1 MTELTF
7 LQINDLHGYVAPHPE
22 MVRDNDGQWQFTELG
37 GLARIAGL
45 FDAVRAE
52 QPDGVI
58 ALDNGDTFHGT
69 HVAVKSKGKAL
80 IPMMNALK
88 LDAMTVH
95 WEFAYGPEGVH
106 EIGRELDYPILG
118 TNVFR
123 KADDSLFLKPIT
135 MIERSGVR
143 IAIIGLAC
151 PIVDKTMPTSFSTGV
166 YFTVG
171 NEDLSA
177 WIDHARYKERADLVV
192 VLSHLGFPQDVKLA
206 REVGGIDILV
216 SGHTHNRMKE
226 TIVVNGAIV
235 FQSGCHGSFI
245 GRLDVT
251 VEDGRIS
258 DHRHRLV
265 PIDEHV
271 PENRAV
277 RSMVDEA
284 LAGEVDV
291 MRLVVGTVTEPLHRY
306 AMISAP
312 MDDLLLEAITEAAGT
327 NIGFSNGW
335 RYGAP
340 IPAGPVTLN
349 DLWNIIPTNPPI
361 SVVDLTGDEIR
372 QMLEDNLESTFAANA
387 YEQMGGF
394 VKRMRGLL
402 MYFKAENPA
411 GHRIDRLFVEGE
423 PVERE
428 RTYTVAFVTEQGVPK
443 KFGSN
448 RREMKVTAIEAMS
461 DLFKRRGVVQ
471 PSSKM
476 TVMQV

>member
-22 MVRDNDGQWQFTELG
+22 MVRDEHGQWRFAELG

-52 QPDGVI
+52 RPDGVI

-69 HVAVKSKGKAL
+69 YVAVASEGRAL

-123 KADDSLFLKPIT
+123 KADDSLFFKSFT
-135 MIERSGVR
+135 MIERSGIKV
-143 IAIIGLAC
+143 AIIGLAC
-151 PIVDKTMPTSFSTGV
+151 PIVDKTMPASFSTGV
-166 YFTVG
+166 YFTIG
-171 NEDLSA
+171 NEDLTK
-177 WIDHARYKERADLVV
+177 WIDHVRTQEGADLVV

-206 REVGGIDILV
+206 GEISGIDILV

-226 TIVVNGAIV
+226 PIVVNGAII

-251 VEDGRIS
+251 VKDGRIS
-258 DHRHRLV
+258 EHRHCLV
-265 PIDEHV
+265 PIDDAV
-271 PENRAV
+271 PENPDV
-277 RSMVDEA
+277 RSLVEKA
-284 LAGEVDV
+284 LAAQDAELREVA
-291 MRLVVGTVTEPLHRY
+291 GTVTAPLHRY
-306 AMISAP
+306 AMLSAP
-312 MDDLLLEAITEAAGT
+312 MDDVLLEAISGAAGT
-327 NIGFSNGW
+327 RIAFSNGW

-340 IPAGPVTLN
+340 IAAGPVTV
-349 DLWNIIPTNPPI
+349 DELWNIIPTNPPV
-361 SVVDLTGDEIR
+361 SVVDLSGAEII
-372 QMLEDNLESTFAANA
+372 QMLEDNLERTFAADP

-394 VKRMRGLL
+394 VKRMRGVL

-411 GHRIDRLFVEGE
+411 GHRIDRLFIDGE
-423 PVERE
+423 PVEQNRV
-428 RTYTVAFVTEQGVPK
+428 YTVAFVTEQGVPK
-443 KFGSN
+443 KFGKN
-448 RREMKVTAIEAMS
+448 RRQLDITAVGALKA
-461 DLFKRRGVVQ
+461 LFKSRGAVS
-471 PSSKM
+471 PSATPSVI
-476 TVMQV
+476 TV